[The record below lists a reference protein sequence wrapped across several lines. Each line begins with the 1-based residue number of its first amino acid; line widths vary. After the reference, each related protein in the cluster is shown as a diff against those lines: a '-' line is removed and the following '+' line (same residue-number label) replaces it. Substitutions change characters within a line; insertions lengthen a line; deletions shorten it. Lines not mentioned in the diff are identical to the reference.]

1 MATARVPPEV
11 VDATRILAGDD
22 RVRHDSITI
31 ALHWSTALLVVAQFA
46 LAETW
51 GFAERP
57 TRHLLIATHMS
68 LGILLS
74 AVIVAR
80 LLWRLTR
87 GRRLPPAG
95 TGFVEQ
101 AARGVHGLL
110 YGLLVSEAVLGYV
123 FRWSGNEAMS
133 FFGLL
138 IPPPFPPFS
147 KAAHHLVAQAHDY
160 IGWTIVILAGGH
172 AAAALFHHYRL
183 HDDVLWRMLPG
194 RRARERGRA
203 APAPAEAVRR

>member
-1 MATARVPPEV
+1 MATARVSIEV

-22 RVRHDSITI
+22 RVRYDPVTI
-31 ALHWSTALLVVAQFA
+31 GFHWCTAVLVVAQFA

-57 TRHLLIATHMS
+57 TRHLMIVTHMS

-95 TGFVEQ
+95 AGFVEW

-110 YGLLVSEAVLGYV
+110 YALLVAEAVLGYV

-147 KAAHHLVAQAHDY
+147 KEAHHLVAKAHDY
-160 IGWTIVILAGGH
+160 IGWTIVILAAGH
-172 AAAALFHHYRL
+172 AAAALFHHYALR
-183 HDDVLWRMLPG
+183 DDVLWRMLPG
-194 RRARERGRA
+194 RAAREHENN
-203 APAPAEAVRR
+203 APSPAEAARR